1 MGEETEHRGDTSQDK
16 GDDMKNKSIS
26 DPFDDNLRDLDDG
39 VVPKQRVNVYKEVI
53 ASLKGWRAENNVPSW

>member
-16 GDDMKNKSIS
+16 GDDMKDESIS

-39 VVPKQRVNVYKEVI
+39 VVPKQRVNVYREII
-53 ASLKGWRAENNVPSW
+53 ASPKG